1 MVLAHNYNAASHRCG
16 RKRLVAAI
24 QLCATM
30 SSAGAI
36 MVGPNSFLNDT
47 INYYA
52 GKPCFNGNYRPI
64 DALTQYIP
72 AATAVTGVPDVASND
87 TSGVAAAAAAAANAD
102 LVILA
107 IGSDLMLEREGH
119 DRTSI
124 AVRRTRRDEGSGAH
138 VRLPCM
144 NAHPRRCPPAGCS
157 SLTASWRSSLP
168 WLLPPRALSSRGSS
182 PAV

>member
-1 MVLAHNYNAASHRCG
+1 MRAPPPPLSTRPIG
-16 RKRLVAAI
+16 
-24 QLCATM
+24 CAD
-30 SSAGAI
+30 AI

-47 INYYA
+47 TLYYA

-72 AATAVTGVPDVASND
+72 AATAITGVPDVASND
-87 TSGVAAAAAAAANAD
+87 TSGVAAAAAAAANSD

-124 AVRRTRRDEGSGAH
+124 AVSRAA
-138 VRLPCM
+138 V
-144 NAHPRRCPPAGCS
+144 
-157 SLTASWRSSLP
+157 ASVCLW
-168 WLLPPRALSSRGSS
+168 A
-182 PAV
+182 